1 MSLLREEGAHRQARA
16 RVVSHSLPL
25 LVGRHAA
32 DVQGRDLDRW
42 CGDLLVCHVLVQK
55 TVHTPMHLFQVHLLV
70 LERVREERRDREAEI
85 CWFQDRIFAFKL
97 HASKAYLSNCRVCC
111 EFTKKNQLES
121 SESRKVFE
129 REVL

>member
-42 CGDLLVCHVLVQK
+42 CGDLLVCHVLVHK

-85 CWFQDRIFAFKL
+85 CWFQDGIFAFKL
-97 HASKAYLSNCRVCC
+97 HASKAYLSYCRVC
-111 EFTKKNQLES
+111 FFKNT
-121 SESRKVFE
+121 RIY
-129 REVL
+129 